1 MITLILADDHTMV
14 RHGLRA
20 LLSTDP
26 ELEIVAEASD
36 GREALRLMEQHRP
49 DVALIDVSMPGLSGV
64 DVARAARDT
73 NLGAAV
79 LILSMHAGQSI
90 VSEALAAGARGYVL
104 KEAGADELLRAI
116 HEVAA
121 GGVRVLGSG
130 VDYTPQDEQGDAQEP
145 LTDRERDIVALIASG
160 LANKEIAHELDI
172 SIRTVEAHRATAM
185 RKLGLRSTAE
195 LTVYALQRG
204 LLRLP

>member
-1 MITLILADDHTMV
+1 VITLILADDHTMV